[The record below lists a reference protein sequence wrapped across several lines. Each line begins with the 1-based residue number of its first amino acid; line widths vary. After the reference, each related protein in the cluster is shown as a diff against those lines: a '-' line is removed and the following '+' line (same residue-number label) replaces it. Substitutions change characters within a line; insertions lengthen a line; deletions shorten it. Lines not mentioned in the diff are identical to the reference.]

1 MLAAPAW
8 LGQVLAGLTVSLAM
22 IPESLAFTFVA
33 GVPPAVG
40 LHAAVVMSAVA
51 AAFGAQPGVISGA
64 AGATAVV
71 WAPLVASH
79 GLEYLFAGVLLAG
92 GLQVLAGVLR
102 LGKFIRL
109 VPRPV
114 MLGFVNGLALL
125 IGLSQIEQ
133 FKSGGAWLSG
143 GELGIMVGLTAVSMV
158 FLQIWPRV
166 TKAIPA
172 PLASIAFLTALAAG
186 PLRAAGVA
194 TRTVGDL
201 ASVAGGLPA
210 PHWPAVPLRPETL
223 LVVLPYAVS
232 VAAVGLIETLLTQ
245 QLVDE
250 MTGRRTETHTEC
262 IGQGAA
268 NMASGLFG
276 TMGGCGMIAQS
287 VINVKS
293 GGRSRV
299 SGLTCAACITL
310 FVLAGSAL
318 IEAIPLAAL
327 VGVMLTLVID
337 IFDWTSFKRLTQIPK
352 TDGCV
357 LVLVTAV
364 TYLTNLAVAVFS
376 GIVLAALGFAWKS
389 AIRGCSARRTAEP
402 SPTADHTVAVYRMQG
417 PVFFGSTQALAD
429 CFREAEPLSDVVL
442 DFKEARVWDSSGLE
456 AVAEVAQ
463 RLEAAGKDVS
473 ICGLSP
479 DCKRLLGKA
488 GDLVALN
495 VLEDPQYGVLADY
508 PASAVDKEIE
518 GLGKML
524 PTIAADPRPGGP
536 RP

>member
-1 MLAAPAW
+1 
-8 LGQVLAGLTVSLAM
+8 M

-40 LHAAVVMSAVA
+40 LHAAVVMGAMAAV
-51 AAFGAQPGVISGA
+51 FGAQPGVISGA

-92 GLQVLAGVLR
+92 VLQGLAGVLR

-143 GELGIMVGLTAVSMV
+143 SELGTMVGLTAVSMG
-158 FLQIWPRV
+158 FLKIWPRV

-223 LVVLPYAVS
+223 LVILPYAVS

-268 NMASGLFG
+268 NVASGLFG

-293 GGRSRV
+293 GGRTRM
-299 SGLTCAACITL
+299 SGLTCAASITL
-310 FVLAGSAL
+310 FVLAGSSL

-327 VGVMLTLVID
+327 VGVMLTLVVD
-337 IFDWTSFKRLTQIPK
+337 IFDWTSFKRLTQMPK
-352 TDGCV
+352 TDSCV
-357 LVLVTAV
+357 LLLVTAV

-376 GIVLAALGFAWKS
+376 GVVLAALGFAWKS
-389 AIRGCSARRTAEP
+389 AIRGCSAQRTAEP
-402 SPTADHTVAVYRMQG
+402 SPTAGGSSSSLTTAVYRMQG

-429 CFREAEPLSDVVL
+429 CFRFPEPLDDVVL
-442 DFKEARVWDSSGLE
+442 DFKDARVWDSSGLE

-463 RLEAAGKDVS
+463 RLEETGKTVC
-473 ICGLSP
+473 IRGLSP

-495 VLEDPQYGVLADY
+495 VLEDPKYGVLADY
-508 PASAVDKEIE
+508 PASAVDRNIE

-524 PTIAADPRPGGP
+524 PTITTAPREEAA
-536 RP
+536 